1 MSKLTKAEKKNLAPN
16 DPRRV
21 PQLHR
26 DLVTKMFNYC
36 KEKGYTVSQTETL
49 AQSLSLLKFF
59 GSAEKFVEAAHSV
72 VDLAELYV
80 SISKDIPLLTP
91 DLQLMGT
98 MMTEMMNSMSLK
110 DMEFKKI

>member
-21 PQLHR
+21 PQAHR
-26 DLVTKMFNYC
+26 DLVQKMFNYC
-36 KEKGYTVSQTETL
+36 KEKGYNVSQTETL

-59 GSAEKFVEAAHSV
+59 GDAEKFLEGAQSIK
-72 VDLAELYV
+72 DLAELYV
-80 SISKDIPLLTP
+80 SVSKDIPLLTP
-91 DLQLMGT
+91 DLQLLGQ